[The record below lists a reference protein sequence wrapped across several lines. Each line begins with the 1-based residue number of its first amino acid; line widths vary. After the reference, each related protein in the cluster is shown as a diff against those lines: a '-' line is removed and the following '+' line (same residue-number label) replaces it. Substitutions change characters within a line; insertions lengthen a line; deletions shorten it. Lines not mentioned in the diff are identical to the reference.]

1 MSLRQAENRVRIEGI
16 LSEINLK
23 YGSYQKNGRTVD
35 NVGGD
40 IKVLVHQEINGENHD
55 FIIPVY
61 MFAAKYTNAGKP
73 NPAYASIETV
83 MKEYTSIAACGNEAN
98 ADKIRITNGDI
109 RMNEYY
115 NPQGQLVSFP
125 RVNASFVNKA
135 TGDFRPEASWS
146 LEFAVSS
153 MDFVTDDEGVEVEPR
168 KLRIKILVP
177 QYGGKLDTMELYATN
192 PRVIDAITSYWEAQ
206 KTYSAKGRL
215 NFTTITKQIIEEM
228 DFGEPEVRT
237 RTTTVSEL
245 IVTKGTQSPL
255 EDDMAFAIADLAA
268 ALKEHKANLEA
279 LKDKTNNKTKNTPAP
294 AGTSAN
300 EAFDLGF

>member
-1 MSLRQAENRVRIEGI
+1 MLRQAENRVRVEGI
-16 LSEINLK
+16 LNEINLK

-35 NVGGD
+35 NIGGD
-40 IKVLVHQEINGENHD
+40 IKVLVHQEINGEKKD

-73 NPAYASIETV
+73 NPAYTSIESV
-83 MKEYTSIAACGNEAN
+83 MKEYVSIAACGSEAA
-98 ADKIRITNGDI
+98 ADKIRITNGNI

-115 NPQGQLVSFP
+115 NAQGQLVSFP
-125 RVNASFVNKA
+125 RVSASFVNKA
-135 TGDFRPEASWS
+135 VGDFKPEASWS

-153 MDFVTDDEGVEVEPR
+153 MDFVTDNEGVEVEPR

-215 NFTTITKQIIEEM
+215 NFTTDTTQIIEEM
-228 DFGEPEVRT
+228 DFGEPEIRT

-255 EDDMAFAIADLAA
+255 EDGMAFAPAELAE
-268 ALKEHKANLEA
+268 ALKEHKAALEA
-279 LKDKTNNKTKNTPAP
+279 LKEKTNNKTKNTPAP